1 MARTVAAPGRTN
13 RRFLLIAILFAALSG
28 SLMYAWMASQGGDD
42 SGGSA
47 GAGSQQVVVARQAI
61 QERTAITA
69 EMLEVKSVS
78 TNAVVDG
85 AFTDI
90 DSVVGKVTKL
100 PIAANAQVVQTAVI
114 DTSRP
119 TAEQLAQVVP
129 TGKRA
134 FSIDISEITAAGGLI
149 LPGDYVDII
158 WVCCTGGSDGAVA
171 LTRTLLQNV
180 QVAAISQNLVVAGPV
195 SGTAG
200 EGEQPAA
207 ENPVAAAPGEA
218 KPEAVSMT
226 LLVTPEQSHLLAMAQ
241 PTGELHAALRGV
253 GDTTVAAPE
262 DDWTLAIEL
271 LPVEILAQ
279 LPEGLWPDGYRDEQ
293 Q

>member
-28 SLMYAWMASQGGDD
+28 SLMYAWMASQGGDEG
-42 SGGSA
+42 GGSA

-253 GDTTVAAPE
+253 GDTTVAAPD

-293 Q
+293 